1 MPKVRYNPITK
12 QNEWTYSKEEKEE
25 MLKELEKKPKR
36 VLAEEKTIQK
46 NSCGIRGY
54 GNGKHIPFNPH
65 AKDSDETFNWGNRE
79 EN

>member
-1 MPKVRYNPITK
+1 MPKVRYNPFTK

-36 VLAEEKTIQK
+36 VLEPEKAPKK
-46 NSCGIRGY
+46 NGVGIRGY
-54 GNGKHIPFNPH
+54 GKHIPFNPH